1 MCTSLLLLLTLLQPA
16 AAIIVDEVAAVVN
29 DEVITVSD
37 IDKAIALFPILRE
50 RTETERQFYH
60 RVLTDLVHYRMVRL
74 EYGGDFGLGEEDYE
88 QLQTPII
95 QKAGS
100 LETLQAALQRFDMT
114 WEDFRLF
121 IRDRVI
127 YEKVLREKLPS
138 KLTIDFSDIESFY
151 RQHALPLQKQLGL
164 EPRSLAEM
172 APVIE
177 KYLRK
182 LRAEQQLGSWLQE
195 MEARYRI
202 EIKLRSQP

>member
-16 AAIIVDEVAAVVN
+16 TSIIVDEVAAVVN

-50 RTETERQFYH
+50 RTETERQFYQ
-60 RVLTDLVHYRMVRL
+60 RVLNDLVHYRMVRL

-100 LETLQAALQRFDMT
+100 LETLQATLQRFDMT

-138 KLTIDFSDIESFY
+138 KLTIDFADIESFY

-164 EPRSLAEM
+164 EARSLAEM

-182 LRAEQQLGSWLQE
+182 LRAEQQLGPWLQE